1 MVKRENKQFIVAKL
15 EEYVRNKLV
24 KSKSSRL
31 FHEVK
36 TFIWN
41 NGKPQAM
48 RGYNDDLIMSLA
60 IACWVRD
67 TALTVNARNVEYK
80 KAFLNS
86 MVYSSTKFD
95 TKIRGQ
101 SGYKTGGQFDKIEQ
115 NKQIEQMQKFSS
127 LYAY

>member
-1 MVKRENKQFIVAKL
+1 M
-15 EEYVRNKLV
+15 
-24 KSKSSRL
+24 
-31 FHEVK
+31 HEIQ

-86 MVYSSTKFD
+86 MVYSSTRFD

-101 SGYKTGGQFDKIEQ
+101 SGYKSGGQFDKIEK
-115 NKQIEQMQKFSS
+115 NKQIEQMQKFSW
-127 LYAY
+127 LYKG